1 MSTRQDNF
9 EILWSLRHDVPA
21 ESLKQYRFETKEG
34 YRLPD
39 MASHFRT
46 YCDTLNTLTKQKP
59 KVTPAISVRACM
71 ACGSESGH
79 GGLMCPTMLPTC

>member
-21 ESLKQYRFETKEG
+21 ATLKQYRFDTKEG

-46 YCDTLNTLTKQKP
+46 YCDTLDSVAD
-59 KVTPAISVRACM
+59 VTS
-71 ACGSESGH
+71 
-79 GGLMCPTMLPTC
+79 